1 MYYVSI
7 FGQLIYFAVLLYQSR
22 RATALGF
29 YNWGIYVGYS
39 TAFAF
44 NFILVS
50 IGWRW
55 TFRIASFP
63 GFVVAV
69 ILFVTVKEPVRVK
82 PPEVTKPSYH
92 T

>member
-1 MYYVSI
+1 MSSQTFHV
-7 FGQLIYFAVLLYQSR
+7 LIPLLYQSH

-55 TFRIASFP
+55 AFRIASFP

-69 ILFVTVKEPVRVK
+69 ILFVVVKEPARLK
-82 PPEVTKPSYH
+82 PPEVIESH
-92 T
+92 LMEC